1 MKLQYTRL
9 GFKNNLQCKQLKFTV
24 NNQVLLDII
33 QMKIKRK
40 RKCIKY
46 FAHNPLPKKIIIKC
60 EIIIILGFCRY
71 MYASQTNLHPRRKQS
86 FNELHVSI

>member
-33 QMKIKRK
+33 QMKIKEK
-40 RKCIKY
+40 TISY
-46 FAHNPLPKKIIIKC
+46 
-60 EIIIILGFCRY
+60 
-71 MYASQTNLHPRRKQS
+71 
-86 FNELHVSI
+86 